1 MVIKERRKRKDI
13 WKVESG
19 KWILFYFLLSTFIF
33 ACASPQPTAQNQIVT
48 INYSPFI
55 EFQMDEIYACA
66 NDLSIILK
74 ISENPE
80 IKFQLGEPDVLLDF
94 AYQIGDEEIIV
105 VSNKQSGLQSL
116 SLDEVRNLFA
126 SGENVWVYP
135 SDSEMQKVL
144 NQVVMQSRS
153 VSVSVQVAVSPRQTV
168 EKIESQS
175 DAIGFIPKSLITE
188 NLTEIYSL
196 GSFPILALTESE
208 PQGAVKNLLGC
219 LQDF

>member
-13 WKVESG
+13 WKVESR
-19 KWILFYFLLSTFIF
+19 KWFLFYFLLSTFIF
-33 ACASPQPTAQNQIVT
+33 ACSSPQPTAQNQIVT
-48 INYSPFI
+48 ISYSPYT
-55 EFQMDEIYACA
+55 EFQMDEVYACA

-105 VSNKQSGLQSL
+105 VSNKQSQLQSL

-126 SGENVWVYP
+126 SGENVWVYS
-135 SDSEMQKVL
+135 SDSEMQMAL
-144 NQVVMQSRS
+144 NQVVMQGRS
-153 VSVSVQVAVSPRQTV
+153 VSVSAQIAVSSRQAV

-188 NLTEIYSL
+188 NLKEIYSIGIL
-196 GSFPILALTESE
+196 PVLALTETE
-208 PQGAVKNLLGC
+208 PQGAVQSLLAC
-219 LQDF
+219 LQ